1 MNSQPNSPE
10 RSTTADSANVSFTPV
25 HGPSSGEPATGHLP
39 ATGVSSQASAKSGS
53 GPDKRPSAKKAALIA
68 RVRERLSG
76 PPSVA
81 DGTVPTKE
89 LEMENRLR
97 ARVLAGSDTGAAR
110 LTRDTARTINRTWEE
125 YGGALLAY
133 PRDTPPE
140 ERRPLPPLPD
150 NAETSTDD

>member
-1 MNSQPNSPE
+1 MNPQPNSPE
-10 RSTTADSANVSFTPV
+10 RSTTADSANVSFTPPP
-25 HGPSSGEPATGHLP
+25 GPSPSAPAPANPPASGT
-39 ATGVSSQASAKSGS
+39 SSQASAKAGS
-53 GPDKRPSAKKAALIA
+53 GADKHPSAEKAALIA

-97 ARVLAGSDTGAAR
+97 ARVLAGSDVGAAR
-110 LTRDTARTINRTWEE
+110 LTRDTARTINRTWDE

-133 PRDTPPE
+133 PRDTPPK
-140 ERRPLPPLPD
+140 ERLPLPPLPD